1 MVKTKGKNNNIIIN
15 SFTNFIA
22 ILLVFILSGCSFALD
37 KTLTKELDEEKLI
50 SSVSK
55 IVDEQIDVVSPYLSD
70 LSKSLELNE
79 ISGNDVVQGA
89 LNEDKG
95 KDYLEFDYFI
105 AYENDNLDEIAN
117 RAKSLIPQEES
128 YQIDQKLS
136 ETRQI
141 LSKDI
146 IEISKTLPPSQ
157 QLSFQKDLRKLVTRS
172 FVLFTAGIVYMFMPN
187 TIFWGKIS
195 AAAAISVAAGVFSN
209 TVVSLYQYYK
219 YGGEAQDS
227 FATWVTEI
235 STEPQVSYALAK
247 SMIAVGATMERS
259 PVITGIIICVF
270 SMYQVIDMV
279 KPMLKKYNYVI

>member
-1 MVKTKGKNNNIIIN
+1 MVKKVKCNNIIIKY
-15 SFTNFIA
+15 FTNLVVL
-22 ILLVFILSGCSFALD
+22 LLVFILSGCSFALD
-37 KTLTKELDEEKLI
+37 RSLTKELDEEKLV

-55 IVDEQIDVVSPYLSD
+55 IVDEQIDVVSPYLTDISRAID
-70 LSKSLELNE
+70 MDE
-79 ISGNDVVQGA
+79 ISGDDVVNGA
-89 LNEDKG
+89 LIEEKG
-95 KDYLEFDYFI
+95 KEYLEFDYFV
-105 AYENDNLDEIAN
+105 ALENDDIDEIAN
-117 RAKSLIPQEES
+117 RAKLLIPEEEA
-128 YQIDQKLS
+128 YQIDEKLTQ
-136 ETRQI
+136 TREI

-146 IEISKTLPPSQ
+146 VEISKSLPPSQ
-157 QLSFQKDLRKLVTRS
+157 QVSFQKDLRKLVTRS
-172 FVLFTAGIVYMFMPN
+172 FVLFTAGVVYMFMPN
-187 TIFWGKIS
+187 TIFWGKVS
-195 AAAAISVAAGVFSN
+195 AAAAISVAAGIFAN

-259 PVITGIIICVF
+259 PVMTGIVICVF

>member
-1 MVKTKGKNNNIIIN
+1 MVKTKGKNIIIS
-15 SFTNFIA
+15 SFKHVIV

-37 KTLTKELDEEKLI
+37 KTLTKELDEEKLV

-55 IVDEQIDVVSPYLSD
+55 IVDEQIDVVSPYLTD
-70 LSKSLELNE
+70 LSKSVEFNE
-79 ISGNDVVQGA
+79 ICGDDVVNGA
-89 LNEDKG
+89 LIENRG
-95 KDYLEFDYFI
+95 KEYLEFDYFI
-105 AYENDNLDEIAN
+105 AYENEDIDEIAN
-117 RAKSLIPQEES
+117 RAKSLIPENEA
-128 YQIDQKLS
+128 YQIDEKLY

-141 LSKDI
+141 LSRDI
-146 IEISKTLPPSQ
+146 DEISRNLPPSQ
-157 QLSFQKDLRKLVTRS
+157 QVSFQKDLRKLVTRS
-172 FVLFTAGIVYMFMPN
+172 FVLFSAGIVYMFMPN